1 MGQAVSCNQPWFG
14 GYLAAEFL
22 TGTILFLIFVM
33 DTISL
38 FPMASYKKIKKI
50 EDESVRARVVERLL
64 ELRKQLKAQVPEKTA
79 TQTLLLATWN
89 IREFGKN
96 RLQESLYYIA
106 EIIDHF
112 DIVVI
117 QELNAKEIDG
127 LESVL
132 SILGDNWSYVMSD
145 GVEGAA
151 GGNEAM
157 AFVYNTN
164 KVKFTGLAGE
174 IVLPE
179 KKLMNGVQ
187 FARTPFLVSFRAG
200 WFDFKLCTV
209 HIYYGKDTVDGIYQR
224 RLKEIKT
231 VSDFLLKR
239 QESDDVSYILLGDF
253 NIPDT
258 EGEYFNALVE
268 NRYITKGGQEKSTEK
283 FFIPEE
289 IRKYPTDL
297 GQVSHYDQIAFSLKL
312 DRSMVLY
319 DDDKQ
324 RAGAFN
330 FTETVFKPEDWDV
343 YQPFYQESYDKMIE
357 NEEETFAKNMAE
369 YAVKKDKFDEA
380 WKKYEQDRA
389 EYEKLNEAYKKT
401 KQGTK
406 PKAPSKPKEP
416 PVPNTTHTT
425 PEQYFTGRWRTFEMS
440 DHLPLWVELKIDFSD
455 QYLKKQ
461 KDAE

>member
-1 MGQAVSCNQPWFG
+1 
-14 GYLAAEFL
+14 
-22 TGTILFLIFVM
+22 
-33 DTISL
+33 
-38 FPMASYKKIKKI
+38 MASYKKIKRI
-50 EDESVRARVVERLL
+50 EDDSVRSRVVERLL
-64 ELRKQLKAQVPEKTA
+64 TLRKQLKAQVPEKTA

-89 IREFGKN
+89 IREFGDN
-96 RLQESLYYIA
+96 RLQESSYYIA

-117 QELNAKEIDG
+117 QEVNSKEISG

-145 GVEGAA
+145 GVEGSA

-174 IVLPE
+174 IVLPND
-179 KKLMNGVQ
+179 KLMDSVQ
-187 FARTPFLVSFRAG
+187 FARTPFMVSFRAG

-209 HIYYGKDTVDGIYQR
+209 HIYYGSDLVDGIYQR

-258 EGEYFNALVE
+258 KGEYFNALVE
-268 NRYITKGGQEKSTEK
+268 ERYKTKGGTEKSKEK

-289 IRKYPTDL
+289 IRRHPTDL
-297 GQVSHYDQIAFSLKL
+297 GHVNHYDQIAFSLKL
-312 DRSMVLY
+312 ERTMVLY

-324 RAGAFN
+324 QAGAFN
-330 FTETVFKPEDWDV
+330 YTESVYKPEDWEV
-343 YQPFYQESYDKMIE
+343 YQPFYQESYDTMIAKE
-357 NEEETFAKNMAE
+357 KETFAKNLAE
-369 YAVKKDKFDEA
+369 YAEKKAKYEEKM
-380 WKKYEQDRA
+380 KKYEEDRA
-389 EYEKLNEAYKKT
+389 TYLEKNEEYKKT
-401 KQGTK
+401 KQGDK
-406 PKAPSKPKEP
+406 PKAPTKPKEP
-416 PVPNTTHTT
+416 SAPDMTHT
-425 PEQYFTGRWRTFEMS
+425 PMEKYFTGRWRTFQMS

-461 KDAE
+461 KKAE

>member
-1 MGQAVSCNQPWFG
+1 
-14 GYLAAEFL
+14 
-22 TGTILFLIFVM
+22 
-33 DTISL
+33 
-38 FPMASYKKIKKI
+38 MASYKKIKRI
-50 EDESVRARVVERLL
+50 EDDSVRSRVVERLL
-64 ELRKQLKAQVPEKTA
+64 TLRKQLKAQVPEKTA

-89 IREFGKN
+89 IREFGDN
-96 RLQESLYYIA
+96 RLQESSYYIA

-117 QELNAKEIDG
+117 QEVNSKEISG

-145 GVEGAA
+145 GVEGSA

-174 IVLPE
+174 IVLPND
-179 KKLMNGVQ
+179 KLMDSVQ
-187 FARTPFLVSFRAG
+187 FARTPFMVSFRAG

-209 HIYYGKDTVDGIYQR
+209 HIYYGSDLVDGIYQR

-258 EGEYFNALVE
+258 KGEYFNALVE
-268 NRYITKGGQEKSTEK
+268 ERYKTKGGTEKSKEK

-289 IRKYPTDL
+289 IRRHPTDL
-297 GQVSHYDQIAFSLKL
+297 GHVNHYDQIAFSLKL
-312 DRSMVLY
+312 EKTMVLY

-324 RAGAFN
+324 QAGAFN
-330 FTETVFKPEDWDV
+330 YTESVYKPEDWEV
-343 YQPFYQESYDKMIE
+343 YQPFYQESYDTMIAKE
-357 NEEETFAKNMAE
+357 KETFAKNLAE
-369 YAVKKDKFDEA
+369 YAEKKAKYEEKM
-380 WKKYEQDRA
+380 KKYEEDRA
-389 EYEKLNEAYKKT
+389 TYLEKNEEYKKT
-401 KQGTK
+401 KQGDK
-406 PKAPSKPKEP
+406 PKAPTKPKEP
-416 PVPNTTHTT
+416 SAPDTTHT
-425 PEQYFTGRWRTFEMS
+425 PMEKYFTGRWRTFQMS

-461 KDAE
+461 KKAE

>member
-1 MGQAVSCNQPWFG
+1 
-14 GYLAAEFL
+14 
-22 TGTILFLIFVM
+22 
-33 DTISL
+33 
-38 FPMASYKKIKKI
+38 MASYKKIKKI
-50 EDESVRARVVERLL
+50 DDDSVRSRVVERLL
-64 ELRKQLKAQVPEKTA
+64 TLRKQLKAQVPEKTA

-89 IREFGKN
+89 IREFGDN
-96 RLQESLYYIA
+96 RLQESSYYIA

-117 QELNAKEIDG
+117 QEVNSKEISG

-145 GVEGAA
+145 GVEGSA

-174 IVLPE
+174 IVLPND
-179 KKLMNGVQ
+179 KLMDSVQ
-187 FARTPFLVSFRAG
+187 FARTPFMVSFRAG

-209 HIYYGKDTVDGIYQR
+209 HIYYGSDLVDGIYQR

-258 EGEYFNALVE
+258 KGEYFNALVE
-268 NRYITKGGQEKSTEK
+268 ERYKTKGGTEKSKEK

-289 IRKYPTDL
+289 IRRHPTDL
-297 GQVSHYDQIAFSLKL
+297 GHVNHYDQIAFSLKL
-312 DRSMVLY
+312 ERTMVLY

-324 RAGAFN
+324 QAGAFN
-330 FTETVFKPEDWDV
+330 YTESVYKPEDWEV
-343 YQPFYQESYDKMIE
+343 YQPFYQESYDTMIAKE
-357 NEEETFAKNMAE
+357 KETFAKNLAE
-369 YAVKKDKFDEA
+369 YAEKKAKYEEKM
-380 WKKYEQDRA
+380 KKYEEDRA
-389 EYEKLNEAYKKT
+389 TYLEKNEEYKKT
-401 KQGTK
+401 KQGDK
-406 PKAPSKPKEP
+406 PKAPTKPKEP
-416 PVPNTTHTT
+416 SAPDTTHT
-425 PEQYFTGRWRTFEMS
+425 PMEKYFTGRWRTFQMS

-461 KDAE
+461 KKAE

>member
-1 MGQAVSCNQPWFG
+1 
-14 GYLAAEFL
+14 
-22 TGTILFLIFVM
+22 
-33 DTISL
+33 
-38 FPMASYKKIKKI
+38 MASYKKIKKI
-50 EDESVRARVVERLL
+50 EDESAKFRVIERLL
-64 ELRKQLKAQVPEKTA
+64 DLRKQLKSQVPEKTA
-79 TQTLLLATWN
+79 AQTLLLATWN
-89 IREFGKN
+89 IREFGEN
-96 RLQESLYYIA
+96 RLPESSYYIA

-117 QELNAKEIDG
+117 QEVNSKEISG

-145 GVEGAA
+145 GVEGST

-179 KKLMNGVQ
+179 NKLMNGVQ
-187 FARTPFLVSFRAG
+187 FARTPFMVSFRAG

-239 QESDDVSYILLGDF
+239 QESDDISYILLGDF

-258 EGEYFNALVE
+258 EGEYFNALIE
-268 NRYITKGGQEKSTEK
+268 NRYITKGGQEKSKEK
-283 FFIPEE
+283 FFIPKE
-289 IRKYPTDL
+289 IRKHPTDL

-312 DRSMVLY
+312 DKSMVLY

-324 RAGAFN
+324 KAGAFN
-330 FTETVFKPEDWDV
+330 FTNSVYKPEDWEV
-343 YQPFYQESYDKMIE
+343 YQPFFQESYDKMIM
-357 NEEETFAKNMAE
+357 NEKETFAKNMAK
-369 YAVKKDKFDEA
+369 YAQDKEQFDKNWA
-380 WKKYEQDRA
+380 KYEQARK
-389 EYEKLNEAYKKT
+389 EYETKKEECKKT
-401 KQGTK
+401 KQGDK
-406 PKAPSKPKEP
+406 PKAPTKPKEP
-416 PVPNTTHTT
+416 TVPNTTHTT
-425 PEQYFTGRWRTFEMS
+425 PGQYFTDRWRTFEMS

-461 KDAE
+461 KKAE

>member
-1 MGQAVSCNQPWFG
+1 
-14 GYLAAEFL
+14 
-22 TGTILFLIFVM
+22 
-33 DTISL
+33 
-38 FPMASYKKIKKI
+38 MASYKKIKKI
-50 EDESVRARVVERLL
+50 EDDAAKARVVERLL

-89 IREFGKN
+89 IREFGAN
-96 RLQESLYYIA
+96 RLPESYYYIA

-117 QELNAKEIDG
+117 QEVNSKEIGG

-132 SILGDNWSYVMSD
+132 SILGDNWAYVMSD
-145 GVEGAA
+145 GVEGSA

-174 IVLPE
+174 IVLPDD
-179 KKLMNGVQ
+179 KLMNGVQ
-187 FARTPFLVSFRAG
+187 FARTPFMVSFRAG

-209 HIYYGKDTVDGIYQR
+209 HIYYGKDTAKGIYQR
-224 RLKEIKT
+224 RLKEIQT

-239 QESDDVSYILLGDF
+239 QDSDDVSYILLGDF

-258 EGEYFNALVE
+258 TGEYFNALVE
-268 NRYITKGGQEKSTEK
+268 ERYKTPGGKEKSKDK

-289 IRKYPTDL
+289 IRKHPTDL
-297 GQVSHYDQIAFSLKL
+297 GHVNHYDQIAFSLKL
-312 DRSMVLY
+312 ERNMVLY
-319 DDDKQ
+319 DDDQQK
-324 RAGAFN
+324 AGAFN
-330 FTETVFKPEDWDV
+330 FTESVFKPADWEV
-343 YQPFYQESYDKMIE
+343 YLPFYQESYDKSAAGEKKTIE
-357 NEEETFAKNMAE
+357 GNLAKYEEEMKQYEENLA
-369 YAVKKDKFDEA
+369 
-380 WKKYEQDRA
+380 KYEKEMKQYEKDRA
-389 EYEKLNEAYKKT
+389 DYEKANAEYKKT

-406 PKAPSKPKEP
+406 PKAPKAPKAPKEP
-416 PVPNTTHTT
+416 VKPNTEVSS
-425 PEQYFTGRWRTFEMS
+425 PAKLFAGSWRTFQMS

-461 KDAE
+461 KKAE

>member
-1 MGQAVSCNQPWFG
+1 
-14 GYLAAEFL
+14 
-22 TGTILFLIFVM
+22 
-33 DTISL
+33 
-38 FPMASYKKIKKI
+38 MASYKKIKKI
-50 EDESVRARVVERLL
+50 EDDSVKVRVVERLL
-64 ELRKQLKAQVPEKTA
+64 DLRKQLQAQVPEKTA

-89 IREFGKN
+89 IREFGEN
-96 RLQESLYYIA
+96 RLQESSYYIA

-117 QELNAKEIDG
+117 QEVNSKEIGG

-157 AFVYNTN
+157 AFVFNTN

-174 IVLPE
+174 IVLPDN
-179 KKLMNGVQ
+179 KLMNGVQ
-187 FARTPFLVSFRAG
+187 FARTPFMVSFRAG

-209 HIYYGKDTVDGIYQR
+209 HIYYGKDTVKGIYQR

-239 QESDDVSYILLGDF
+239 QETDDVSYILLGDF

-258 EGEYFNALVE
+258 QGEYFNALVE
-268 NRYITKGGQEKSTEK
+268 ERSKTKGGKEKTKDK

-289 IRKYPTDL
+289 IRKHPTDL
-297 GQVSHYDQIAFSLKL
+297 GHVSHYDQIAFSLKL
-312 DRSMVLY
+312 ERNMVLY

-330 FTETVFKPEDWDV
+330 FTESVFKPEDWEI
-343 YQPFYQESYDKMIE
+343 YLPFYQESYDKSAANEKAKIE
-357 NEEETFAKNMAE
+357 KNLA
-369 YAVKKDKFDEA
+369 
-380 WKKYEQDRA
+380 KYEKARDQFEKDWKQYEKDFKNYEK
-389 EYEKLNEAYKKT
+389 EYEEYMKT

-406 PKAPSKPKEP
+406 PKAPKAPKEP
-416 PVPNTTHTT
+416 VKPNTEVSS
-425 PEQYFTGRWRTFEMS
+425 PEKLFTGSWRTFQMS

-461 KDAE
+461 KKAE

>member
-1 MGQAVSCNQPWFG
+1 MS
-14 GYLAAEFL
+14 
-22 TGTILFLIFVM
+22 
-33 DTISL
+33 
-38 FPMASYKKIKKI
+38 SYKKIKKI
-50 EDESVRARVVERLL
+50 EDDAVKVRVVERLL
-64 ELRKQLKAQVPEKTA
+64 ELRKQLSAQIPEKTA

-89 IREFGKN
+89 IREFGEN
-96 RLQESLYYIA
+96 RLPESSYYIA

-117 QELNAKEIDG
+117 QEVNSKELGG

-132 SILGDNWSYVMSD
+132 SILGDNWAYVMSD
-145 GVEGAA
+145 GVEGSA

-174 IVLPE
+174 IVLPDT
-179 KKLMNGVQ
+179 KLMDGVQ
-187 FARTPFLVSFRAG
+187 FARTPFMVSFRAG

-209 HIYYGKDTVDGIYQR
+209 HIYYGKDTVKGIYQR

-239 QESDDVSYILLGDF
+239 QKSDDMSYILLGDF

-258 EGEYFNALVE
+258 TGEYFNALVE
-268 NRYITKGGQEKSTEK
+268 DRYKTKGGKDKSKEK

-289 IRKYPTDL
+289 IRKHPTDL
-297 GQVSHYDQIAFSLKL
+297 GHVSHYDQIAFSLKL
-312 DRSMVLY
+312 ERNMVLY

-330 FTETVFKPEDWDV
+330 FTESVFKPEDWEV
-343 YQPFYQESYDKMIE
+343 YLPFYQESYDKSAA
-357 NEEETFAKNMAE
+357 NEKETIKKNVA
-369 YAVKKDKFDEA
+369 
-380 WKKYEQDRA
+380 KYEKDLKQYETDLKQ
-389 EYEKLNEAYKKT
+389 YEKDLAKYEKELEEYQSKP
-401 KQGTK
+401 KQERGTK
-406 PKAPSKPKEP
+406 PKAPKAPKEP
-416 PVPNTTHTT
+416 VKPNTEVSS
-425 PEQYFTGRWRTFEMS
+425 PEKLFTGSWRTFQMS

-461 KDAE
+461 KTAD

>member
-1 MGQAVSCNQPWFG
+1 
-14 GYLAAEFL
+14 
-22 TGTILFLIFVM
+22 
-33 DTISL
+33 
-38 FPMASYKKIKKI
+38 MASYKKIKKI
-50 EDESVRARVVERLL
+50 EDESVKVRVVERLL
-64 ELRKQLKAQVPEKTA
+64 DLRKQLNEQVPEKTA

-89 IREFGKN
+89 IREFGEN
-96 RLQESLYYIA
+96 RLTESFYYIA

-117 QELNAKEIDG
+117 QELNSKELGG

-132 SILGDNWSYVMSD
+132 AILGDNWSYVMSD

-174 IVLPE
+174 IVLPDN
-179 KKLMNGVQ
+179 KLMNGVQ
-187 FARTPFLVSFRAG
+187 FARTPFMVSFRAG

-209 HIYYGKDTVDGIYQR
+209 HIYYGKDTVKGIYQR
-224 RLKEIKT
+224 RLQEIKT

-253 NIPDT
+253 NIPDVD
-258 EGEYFNALVE
+258 GEYFNALVE
-268 NRYITKGGQEKSTEK
+268 ERSVTKGGKEKTKDK

-297 GQVSHYDQIAFSLKL
+297 GRVSHYDQIAFSLKL
-312 DRSMVLY
+312 ERSMVLY

-330 FTETVFKPEDWDV
+330 FTESVYKPEDTEV
-343 YQPFYQESYDKMIE
+343 YRPFYQETYDKMIG
-357 NEEETFAKNMAE
+357 NEKEAFAKNLAK
-369 YAVKKDKFDEA
+369 YAQDKEQFDKD
-380 WKKYEQDRA
+380 WKQYEQARA
-389 EYEKLNEAYKKT
+389 EYEIAKEEYKKT
-401 KQGTK
+401 RQGDK
-406 PKAPSKPKEP
+406 PKAPTKPKEP
-416 PVPNTTHTT
+416 SVPNTTHTT
-425 PEQYFTGRWRTFEMS
+425 PEKYFTGSWRTFQMS

-461 KDAE
+461 KTAK

>member
-1 MGQAVSCNQPWFG
+1 
-14 GYLAAEFL
+14 
-22 TGTILFLIFVM
+22 
-33 DTISL
+33 
-38 FPMASYKKIKKI
+38 MASYKKIKKI
-50 EDESVRARVVERLL
+50 EDDSVKVRVVERLL
-64 ELRKQLKAQVPEKTA
+64 TLRKQLSAQVPEKTA

-89 IREFGKN
+89 IREFGGN
-96 RLQESLYYIA
+96 RLPESSYYIA

-117 QELNAKEIDG
+117 QELNSKELGG

-132 SILGDNWSYVMSD
+132 AILGDNWSYVMSD
-145 GVEGAA
+145 GVEGSA

-174 IVLPE
+174 IVLPDN
-179 KKLMNGVQ
+179 KLMNGVQ
-187 FARTPFLVSFRAG
+187 FARTQFMVSFRAG

-209 HIYYGKDTVDGIYQR
+209 HIYYGKDTVKGIYQR
-224 RLKEIKT
+224 RLQEIKT

-253 NIPDT
+253 NIPDVD
-258 EGEYFNALVE
+258 GEYFNALVE
-268 NRYITKGGQEKSTEK
+268 ERSVTKGGKEKTKDK

-297 GQVSHYDQIAFSLKL
+297 GRVSHYDQIAFSLKL
-312 DRSMVLY
+312 ERSMVLY

-330 FTETVFKPEDWDV
+330 FTESVFKPEDTEV
-343 YQPFYQESYDKMIE
+343 YRPFFQESYDKMIE
-357 NEEETFAKNMAE
+357 KEKETFAKNLE
-369 YAVKKDKFDEA
+369 KYAQDKEQFDKD
-380 WKKYEQDRA
+380 WKVYEQARA
-389 EYEKLNEAYKKT
+389 EYEIAKEEYKKT
-401 KQGTK
+401 RQGDK
-406 PKAPSKPKEP
+406 PSKPKGPKEP
-416 PVPNTTHTT
+416 SVPNTTHTT
-425 PEQYFTGRWRTFEMS
+425 PEKYFTGSWRTFQMS

-461 KDAE
+461 KTAK

>member
-1 MGQAVSCNQPWFG
+1 
-14 GYLAAEFL
+14 
-22 TGTILFLIFVM
+22 
-33 DTISL
+33 
-38 FPMASYKKIKKI
+38 MASYKKIRKI
-50 EDESVRARVVERLL
+50 EDGSAKVRVVERLL
-64 ELRKQLKAQVPEKTA
+64 KLREQLHDRIPEKTA

-89 IREFGKN
+89 IREFGEG
-96 RLQESLYYIA
+96 RLPESSYYIA

-117 QELNAKEIDG
+117 QEVNSKELGG

-132 SILGDNWSYVMSD
+132 EILGDNWSYVMSD
-145 GVEGAA
+145 GVEGSA

-174 IVLPE
+174 IVLSGD
-179 KKLMNGVQ
+179 KTMGDIQ
-187 FARTPFLVSFRAG
+187 FARTPFMVSFRAG

-209 HIYYGKDTVDGIYQR
+209 HIFYGEDKVDGIYQR
-224 RLKEIKT
+224 RLKEIKA

-258 EGEYFNALVE
+258 EGVYFNALVE
-268 NRYITKGGQEKSTEK
+268 NKYITKGGKEKSKEK
-283 FFIPEE
+283 FFIPQE
-289 IRKYPTDL
+289 IRKHPTDL
-297 GQVSHYDQIAFSLKL
+297 GHVSHYDQIAFSLKL
-312 DRSMVLY
+312 ERNMVLY
-319 DDDKQ
+319 DDDEQ

-330 FTETVFKPEDWDV
+330 FTESVYSPGDWGI

-357 NEEETFAKNMAE
+357 KEKETFAKNMAE
-369 YAVKKDKFDEA
+369 YADKKKKFDDAME
-380 WKKYEQDRA
+380 KYGKARA
-389 EYEKLNEAYKKT
+389 EYEKLNEEYKKT

-406 PKAPSKPKEP
+406 PKAPTKPRNEP
-416 PVPNTTHTT
+416 SVPNTTHTT
-425 PEQYFTGRWRTFEMS
+425 PEAYFTGRWRTFEMS

-461 KDAE
+461 KTAE

>member
-1 MGQAVSCNQPWFG
+1 
-14 GYLAAEFL
+14 
-22 TGTILFLIFVM
+22 
-33 DTISL
+33 
-38 FPMASYKKIKKI
+38 MASYKKIKKI
-50 EDESVRARVVERLL
+50 EDDAAKARVVERLL

-89 IREFGKN
+89 IREFGDN
-96 RLQESLYYIA
+96 RLPESSYYIA

-117 QELNAKEIDG
+117 QEVNSKEIGG
-127 LESVL
+127 LEGVL

-145 GVEGAA
+145 GVEGSA

-174 IVLPE
+174 IVLPDD
-179 KKLMNGVQ
+179 KLMNGVQ
-187 FARTPFLVSFRAG
+187 FARTPFMVSFRAG

-209 HIYYGKDTVDGIYQR
+209 HIYYGKDTVKGIYQR
-224 RLKEIKT
+224 RLKEIQT

-239 QESDDVSYILLGDF
+239 QDSDDVSYILLGDF

-258 EGEYFNALVE
+258 TGEYFNALVE
-268 NRYITKGGQEKSTEK
+268 ERYKTAGGKEKSKDK

-289 IRKYPTDL
+289 IRKHPTDL
-297 GQVSHYDQIAFSLKL
+297 GHVNHYDQIAFSLKL
-312 DRSMVLY
+312 ERNMVLY
-319 DDDKQ
+319 DDDQQ

-330 FTETVFKPEDWDV
+330 FTESVFKPEDWQV
-343 YQPFYQESYDKMIE
+343 YLPFYQESYDKSAAGEKKTIE
-357 NEEETFAKNMAE
+357 GNLAKYEKEMKQYEKDLKQYEKDMKQYEKDRADYEKANAE
-369 YAVKKDKFDEA
+369 YKK
-380 WKKYEQDRA
+380 
-389 EYEKLNEAYKKT
+389 N

-406 PKAPSKPKEP
+406 PTSPKKPKAPKEP
-416 PVPNTTHTT
+416 VKPNTEVSS
-425 PEQYFTGRWRTFEMS
+425 PEKLFTGSWRTFQMS

-461 KDAE
+461 KKAE

>member
-1 MGQAVSCNQPWFG
+1 
-14 GYLAAEFL
+14 
-22 TGTILFLIFVM
+22 
-33 DTISL
+33 
-38 FPMASYKKIKKI
+38 MASYKKIKKI
-50 EDESVRARVVERLL
+50 EDDSMKVRVVERLL
-64 ELRKQLKAQVPEKTA
+64 DLRKQLNEQVPEKTA

-89 IREFGKN
+89 IREFGDN
-96 RLQESLYYIA
+96 RLPESSYYIA

-117 QELNAKEIDG
+117 QEVNSKELGG

-132 SILGDNWSYVMSD
+132 AILGDNWSYVMSD

-174 IVLPE
+174 IVLPDT
-179 KKLMNGVQ
+179 KLMNGVQ
-187 FARTPFLVSFRAG
+187 FARTPFMVSFRAG

-209 HIYYGKDTVDGIYQR
+209 HIYYGKDTVKGIYQR
-224 RLKEIKT
+224 RLQEIKT

-258 EGEYFNALVE
+258 QGEYFNALVE
-268 NRYITKGGQEKSTEK
+268 ERSKTKGGKEKTKDK

-289 IRKYPTDL
+289 IRKHPTDL
-297 GQVSHYDQIAFSLKL
+297 GKVSHYDQIAFSLKL
-312 DRSMVLY
+312 ERNMVLY

-324 RAGAFN
+324 QAGAFN
-330 FTETVFKPEDWDV
+330 FTESVFKPEDWEV
-343 YQPFYQESYDKMIE
+343 YLPFYQESYDKMVAKEKETIKKNLDKYAQDME
-357 NEEETFAKNMAE
+357 KYEEKC
-369 YAVKKDKFDEA
+369 
-380 WKKYEQDRA
+380 KKYEQDRA
-389 EYEKLNEAYKKT
+389 EYEKLNEEYKKT
-401 KQGTK
+401 RQGTK
-406 PKAPSKPKEP
+406 PKAPTKPKEP
-416 PVPNTTHTT
+416 TKPKTECSPA
-425 PEQYFTGRWRTFEMS
+425 EKLFTGSWRTFQMS

-461 KDAE
+461 KTAKA

>member
-1 MGQAVSCNQPWFG
+1 
-14 GYLAAEFL
+14 
-22 TGTILFLIFVM
+22 
-33 DTISL
+33 
-38 FPMASYKKIKKI
+38 MASYKKIKKI
-50 EDESVRARVVERLL
+50 EDESAKVRVVERLL
-64 ELRKQLKAQVPEKTA
+64 ELRKQLSAQVPEKTA

-89 IREFGKN
+89 IREFGDN
-96 RLQESLYYIA
+96 RLPESSYYIA

-117 QELNAKEIDG
+117 QEVNSKEIGG

-145 GVEGAA
+145 GVEGSA

-174 IVLPE
+174 LVLPDS
-179 KKLMNGVQ
+179 KLMSGVQ
-187 FARTPFLVSFRAG
+187 FARTPFMVSFRAG

-209 HIYYGKDTVDGIYQR
+209 HIYYGKDTVKGIYQR
-224 RLKEIKT
+224 RLKEIQT

-239 QESDDVSYILLGDF
+239 QQSDDVSYILLGDF

-258 EGEYFNALVE
+258 KGEYFNALVE
-268 NRYITKGGQEKSTEK
+268 NRYITKGGKEKSKEK

-289 IRKYPTDL
+289 IRKHPTDL
-297 GQVSHYDQIAFSLKL
+297 GHVNHYDQIAFSLKL

-324 RAGAFN
+324 KAGAFN
-330 FTETVFKPEDWDV
+330 FTETVYKPEDWEV
-343 YQPFYQESYDKMIE
+343 YLPFYQESYDKMIE
-357 NEEETFAKNMAE
+357 NEKASFAKKLAK
-369 YAVKKDKFDEA
+369 YAQDKERFEKN
-380 WKKYEQDRA
+380 WKKYEEDLA
-389 EYEKLNEAYKKT
+389 EYQKRNEEYKKT
-401 KQGTK
+401 KEGTK
-406 PKAPSKPKEP
+406 PKSPTKPKEP
-416 PVPNTTHTT
+416 SEPNTAHTP
-425 PEQYFTGRWRTFEMS
+425 PEKLFTGSWRTFQMS

-461 KDAE
+461 KKAE

>member
-1 MGQAVSCNQPWFG
+1 
-14 GYLAAEFL
+14 
-22 TGTILFLIFVM
+22 
-33 DTISL
+33 
-38 FPMASYKKIKKI
+38 MASYKKIKKI
-50 EDESVRARVVERLL
+50 EDESVKVRVVERLL
-64 ELRKQLKAQVPEKTA
+64 DLRKQLNEQVPEKTA

-89 IREFGKN
+89 IREFGEN
-96 RLQESLYYIA
+96 RLTESFYYIA

-117 QELNAKEIDG
+117 QELNSKELGG

-132 SILGDNWSYVMSD
+132 AILGDNWSYVMSD

-174 IVLPE
+174 IVLPDN
-179 KKLMNGVQ
+179 KLMNGVQ
-187 FARTPFLVSFRAG
+187 FARTPFMVSFRAG

-209 HIYYGKDTVDGIYQR
+209 HIYYGKDTVKGIYQR

-239 QESDDVSYILLGDF
+239 QETDDVSYILLGDF

-258 EGEYFNALVE
+258 QGEYFNALVE
-268 NRYITKGGQEKSTEK
+268 ERSKTKGGKEKTKDK

-289 IRKYPTDL
+289 IRKHPTDL
-297 GQVSHYDQIAFSLKL
+297 GHVSHYDQIAFSLKL
-312 DRSMVLY
+312 ERNMVLY

-330 FTETVFKPEDWDV
+330 FTESVFKPEDWEI
-343 YQPFYQESYDKMIE
+343 YLPFYQESYDKSMANEKAKIE
-357 NEEETFAKNMAE
+357 KNLA
-369 YAVKKDKFDEA
+369 
-380 WKKYEQDRA
+380 KYEKARDQFEKDWKQ
-389 EYEKLNEAYKKT
+389 YEKDFANYEKAYEEYVKT

-406 PKAPSKPKEP
+406 PKAPKAPKEP
-416 PVPNTTHTT
+416 VKPNTEVSS
-425 PEQYFTGRWRTFEMS
+425 PEKLFTGSWRTFQMS

-461 KDAE
+461 KKAE

>member
-1 MGQAVSCNQPWFG
+1 
-14 GYLAAEFL
+14 
-22 TGTILFLIFVM
+22 
-33 DTISL
+33 
-38 FPMASYKKIKKI
+38 MASYKKIRKI
-50 EDESVRARVVERLL
+50 GDEAAKVRVVERLL
-64 ELRKQLKAQVPEKTA
+64 KLREQLSAQVPEKTA

-89 IREFGKN
+89 IREFGEN
-96 RLQESLYYIA
+96 RLPESSYYIA

-117 QELNAKEIDG
+117 QEVNSKELGG

-145 GVEGAA
+145 GVEGTA

-179 KKLMNGVQ
+179 SRLMEGVQ
-187 FARTPFLVSFRAG
+187 FARTPFMVSFRAG

-209 HIYYGKDTVDGIYQR
+209 HIYYGSDKVDGIYQR
-224 RLKEIKT
+224 RLKEIQT

-268 NRYITKGGQEKSTEK
+268 NQYITKGGKSKSKEK

-289 IRKYPTDL
+289 IRRHPTDL
-297 GQVSHYDQIAFSLKL
+297 GRVSHYDQIAFSLKL
-312 DRSMVLY
+312 ERNMVLY
-319 DDDKQ
+319 DDDEQ

-330 FTETVFKPEDWDV
+330 YTESVFKPADWEV
-343 YQPFYQESYDKMIE
+343 YRSFS
-357 NEEETFAKNMAE
+357 
-369 YAVKKDKFDEA
+369 
-380 WKKYEQDRA
+380 R
-389 EYEKLNEAYKKT
+389 
-401 KQGTK
+401 
-406 PKAPSKPKEP
+406 
-416 PVPNTTHTT
+416 
-425 PEQYFTGRWRTFEMS
+425 GRR
-440 DHLPLWVELKIDFSD
+440 
-455 QYLKKQ
+455 
-461 KDAE
+461 

>member
-1 MGQAVSCNQPWFG
+1 
-14 GYLAAEFL
+14 
-22 TGTILFLIFVM
+22 
-33 DTISL
+33 
-38 FPMASYKKIKKI
+38 MASYKKIKRI
-50 EDESVRARVVERLL
+50 EDDSVRSRVVERLL
-64 ELRKQLKAQVPEKTA
+64 TLRKQLKAQVPEKTA

-89 IREFGKN
+89 IREFGDN
-96 RLQESLYYIA
+96 RLQESSYYIA

-117 QELNAKEIDG
+117 QEVNSKEISG

-145 GVEGAA
+145 GVEGSA

-174 IVLPE
+174 IVLPND
-179 KKLMNGVQ
+179 KLMDSVQ
-187 FARTPFLVSFRAG
+187 FARTPFIVSFRAG

-209 HIYYGKDTVDGIYQR
+209 HIYYGSDLVDGIYQR

-258 EGEYFNALVE
+258 KGEYFNALVE
-268 NRYITKGGQEKSTEK
+268 ERYKTKGGTEKSKEK

-289 IRKYPTDL
+289 IRRHPTDL
-297 GQVSHYDQIAFSLKL
+297 GHVNHYDQIAFSLKL
-312 DRSMVLY
+312 EKTMVLY

-324 RAGAFN
+324 QAGAFN
-330 FTETVFKPEDWDV
+330 YTESVYKPEDWEV
-343 YQPFYQESYDKMIE
+343 YQPFYQESYDTMIAKE
-357 NEEETFAKNMAE
+357 KETFAKNLAE
-369 YAVKKDKFDEA
+369 YAEKKAKYEEKM
-380 WKKYEQDRA
+380 KKYEEERA
-389 EYEKLNEAYKKT
+389 TYLEKNEEYKKT
-401 KQGTK
+401 KQGDK
-406 PKAPSKPKEP
+406 PKAPTKPKEP
-416 PVPNTTHTT
+416 SAPDTTHT
-425 PEQYFTGRWRTFEMS
+425 PMEKYFTGRWRTFQMS

-461 KDAE
+461 KKAE

>member
-1 MGQAVSCNQPWFG
+1 
-14 GYLAAEFL
+14 
-22 TGTILFLIFVM
+22 
-33 DTISL
+33 
-38 FPMASYKKIKKI
+38 MASYKKIKKI

-64 ELRKQLKAQVPEKTA
+64 ELRKQLSAQVPEKTA

-89 IREFGKN
+89 IREFGDN
-96 RLQESLYYIA
+96 RLPESSYYIA

-117 QELNAKEIDG
+117 QEVNSKEIGG
-127 LESVL
+127 LENVL

-145 GVEGAA
+145 GVEGSA

-174 IVLPE
+174 LVLPDN
-179 KKLMNGVQ
+179 KLMGGVQ
-187 FARTPFLVSFRAG
+187 FARTPFMVSFRAG

-209 HIYYGKDTVDGIYQR
+209 HIYYGKDTVKGIYQR
-224 RLKEIKT
+224 RLKEIQT

-239 QESDDVSYILLGDF
+239 QQSDDVSYILLGDF

-258 EGEYFNALVE
+258 HGEYFNALVE
-268 NRYITKGGQEKSTEK
+268 ERTKTKSGKEKSKEK

-289 IRKYPTDL
+289 IRRHPTDL
-297 GQVSHYDQIAFSLKL
+297 GHVSHYDQIAFSLKL

-330 FTETVFKPEDWDV
+330 FTESVYKPEDWEV
-343 YQPFYQESYDKMIE
+343 YLPFYQESYDKMIE
-357 NEEETFAKNMAE
+357 NEKASFAKKLAK
-369 YAVKKDKFDEA
+369 YAQDRERFEKN
-380 WKKYEQDRA
+380 WKKYEEDLA
-389 EYEKLNEAYKKT
+389 EYQKRNEEYKKT
-401 KQGTK
+401 KEGTR
-406 PKAPSKPKEP
+406 PKSPAKPKEP
-416 PVPNTTHTT
+416 SEPDMTHT
-425 PEQYFTGRWRTFEMS
+425 PPGKLFTGSWRTFQMS

-461 KDAE
+461 KAAE

>member
-1 MGQAVSCNQPWFG
+1 
-14 GYLAAEFL
+14 
-22 TGTILFLIFVM
+22 
-33 DTISL
+33 
-38 FPMASYKKIKKI
+38 MASYKKIKRI
-50 EDESVRARVVERLL
+50 EDDSVRSRVVERLL
-64 ELRKQLKAQVPEKTA
+64 TLRKQLKAQVPEKTA

-89 IREFGKN
+89 IREFGDN
-96 RLQESLYYIA
+96 RLQESSYYIA

-117 QELNAKEIDG
+117 QEVNSKEISG

-145 GVEGAA
+145 GVEGSA

-174 IVLPE
+174 IVLPND
-179 KKLMNGVQ
+179 KLMDSVQ
-187 FARTPFLVSFRAG
+187 FARTPFMVSFRAG

-209 HIYYGKDTVDGIYQR
+209 HIYYGSDLVDGIYQR

-258 EGEYFNALVE
+258 KGEYFNALVE
-268 NRYITKGGQEKSTEK
+268 ERYKTKGGTEKSKEK

-289 IRKYPTDL
+289 IRRHPTDL
-297 GQVSHYDQIAFSLKL
+297 GHVNHYDQIAFSLKL
-312 DRSMVLY
+312 EKTMVLY

-324 RAGAFN
+324 QAGAFN
-330 FTETVFKPEDWDV
+330 YTESVYKPEDWEV
-343 YQPFYQESYDKMIE
+343 YQPFYQESYDTMIAKE
-357 NEEETFAKNMAE
+357 KETFAKNLAE
-369 YAVKKDKFDEA
+369 YAEKKAKYEEKM
-380 WKKYEQDRA
+380 KKYEEERA
-389 EYEKLNEAYKKT
+389 TYLEKNEEYKKT
-401 KQGTK
+401 KQGDK
-406 PKAPSKPKEP
+406 PKAPTKPKEP
-416 PVPNTTHTT
+416 SAPDTTHT
-425 PEQYFTGRWRTFEMS
+425 PMEKYFTGRWRTFQMS

-461 KDAE
+461 KKAE

>member
-1 MGQAVSCNQPWFG
+1 
-14 GYLAAEFL
+14 
-22 TGTILFLIFVM
+22 
-33 DTISL
+33 
-38 FPMASYKKIKKI
+38 MASYKKIRKI
-50 EDESVRARVVERLL
+50 EDEAAKARVIERLL
-64 ELRKQLKAQVPEKTA
+64 ALRKQLNAQVPEKTA

-89 IREFGKN
+89 IREFGEN
-96 RLQESLYYIA
+96 RLPESSYYIA

-117 QELNAKEIDG
+117 QEVNSKEIGG
-127 LESVL
+127 LENVL
-132 SILGDNWSYVMSD
+132 SILGNNWAYVISD
-145 GVEGAA
+145 GVEGPT

-174 IVLPE
+174 IVLPDD
-179 KKLMNGVQ
+179 KLMNGVQ
-187 FARTPFLVSFRAG
+187 FARTPFMVSFRAG

-209 HIYYGKDTVDGIYQR
+209 HIYYGEDTVKGIYQR

-258 EGEYFNALVE
+258 KGEYFNALVE
-268 NRYITKGGQEKSTEK
+268 KRYKTNGGTEKSKEK

-289 IRKYPTDL
+289 IRKHPTDL

-312 DRSMVLY
+312 ERNMVLY

-324 RAGAFN
+324 KAGAFN
-330 FTETVFKPEDWDV
+330 FTDSVFKPEDWEI
-343 YQPFYQESYDKMIE
+343 YLPFYQESYNNSMANEKETIE
-357 NEEETFAKNMAE
+357 KNLA
-369 YAVKKDKFDEA
+369 
-380 WKKYEQDRA
+380 KYEKKKKQFDKDWKQYEKDRA
-389 EYEKLNEAYKKT
+389 KYEKELEEYKKT
-401 KQGTK
+401 KQGTR
-406 PKAPSKPKEP
+406 PKAPTKPKEP
-416 PVPNTTHTT
+416 VEPNTMLST
-425 PEQYFTGRWRTFEMS
+425 PEKLFTGSWRTFQMS

-461 KDAE
+461 KNAE

>member
-1 MGQAVSCNQPWFG
+1 
-14 GYLAAEFL
+14 
-22 TGTILFLIFVM
+22 
-33 DTISL
+33 
-38 FPMASYKKIKKI
+38 MASYKKIKKI
-50 EDESVRARVVERLL
+50 EDEAAKARVVERLL
-64 ELRKQLKAQVPEKTA
+64 TLRKQLNAEVPEKTA

-89 IREFGKN
+89 IREFGEN
-96 RLQESLYYIA
+96 RLPESSYYIA

-117 QELNAKEIDG
+117 QEVNSKEIGG
-127 LESVL
+127 LEDVL

-145 GVEGAA
+145 GVEGSA

-174 IVLPE
+174 IVLPDS
-179 KKLMNGVQ
+179 KLMEGVQ
-187 FARTPFLVSFRAG
+187 FARTPFMVSFRAG

-209 HIYYGKDTVDGIYQR
+209 HIYYGKDTVKGIYQR
-224 RLKEIKT
+224 RLQEIRT

-268 NRYITKGGQEKSTEK
+268 ERYKTPTGKEKSKEK

-289 IRKYPTDL
+289 IRKHPTDL

-312 DRSMVLY
+312 ERNMVLY
-319 DDDKQ
+319 DDGKQ
-324 RAGAFN
+324 KAGAFN
-330 FTETVFKPEDWDV
+330 FTESVFKPEDWEI
-343 YQPFYQESYDKMIE
+343 YLPFYQESYDNSME
-357 NEEETFAKNMAE
+357 NEKETIAKNLA
-369 YAVKKDKFDEA
+369 
-380 WKKYEQDRA
+380 KYEKNKKQFDKDWKQ
-389 EYEKLNEAYKKT
+389 YEKNRAKYEKELEEYKKT
-401 KQGTK
+401 KQGTR
-406 PKAPSKPKEP
+406 PKAPAKPKEP
-416 PVPNTTHTT
+416 VEPNTTLST
-425 PEQYFTGRWRTFEMS
+425 PEKLFTGSWRTFQMS

-455 QYLKKQ
+455 QFLKKQ
-461 KDAE
+461 KAAE

>member
-1 MGQAVSCNQPWFG
+1 
-14 GYLAAEFL
+14 
-22 TGTILFLIFVM
+22 
-33 DTISL
+33 
-38 FPMASYKKIKKI
+38 MASYKKIKKI
-50 EDESVRARVVERLL
+50 EDETTRDRVVERLL
-64 ELRKQLKAQVPEKTA
+64 TLREQLNAQIPEKTA

-89 IREFGKN
+89 IREFGEN
-96 RLQESLYYIA
+96 RLPESSYYIA

-117 QELNAKEIDG
+117 QEVNSKEIGG

-145 GVEGAA
+145 GVEGTA
-151 GGNEAM
+151 GGSEAM

-179 KKLMNGVQ
+179 NKLMDGVQ
-187 FARTPFLVSFRAG
+187 FARTPFMVSFRAG

-209 HIYYGKDTVDGIYQR
+209 HIYYGKDTVKGIYQR
-224 RLKEIKT
+224 RLQEIKT

-268 NRYITKGGQEKSTEK
+268 ERYKTAAGKEKSKDK
-283 FFIPEE
+283 FFIPKE
-289 IRKYPTDL
+289 IRKHPTDL
-297 GQVSHYDQIAFSLKL
+297 GHVSHYDQIAFSLKL
-312 DRSMVLY
+312 DKSMVLY

-324 RAGAFN
+324 KAGAFN
-330 FTETVFKPEDWDV
+330 FTDSVYKPEDWEV
-343 YQPFYQESYDKMIE
+343 YQPFYQESYDKMIV
-357 NEEETFAKNMAE
+357 NEEETFAKNMDKYVQDKE
-369 YAVKKDKFDEA
+369 QFDKKWA
-380 WKKYEQDRA
+380 KYEKDRA
-389 EYEKLNEAYKKT
+389 EYEIKKEEYKKT
-401 KQGTK
+401 KKGDK
-406 PKAPSKPKEP
+406 PKAPTKPKEP
-416 PVPNTTHTT
+416 SVPNTTHTT
-425 PEQYFTGRWRTFEMS
+425 LEKHFTGSWRTFQMS

-461 KDAE
+461 KKAE

>member
-1 MGQAVSCNQPWFG
+1 
-14 GYLAAEFL
+14 
-22 TGTILFLIFVM
+22 
-33 DTISL
+33 
-38 FPMASYKKIKKI
+38 MASYKKIRKI
-50 EDESVRARVVERLL
+50 EDEAAKARVVERLL
-64 ELRKQLKAQVPEKTA
+64 ALRKQLNAQVPEKTA

-89 IREFGKN
+89 IREFGEN
-96 RLQESLYYIA
+96 RLPESSYYIA

-117 QELNAKEIDG
+117 QEVNSKEIGG
-127 LESVL
+127 LENVL
-132 SILGDNWSYVMSD
+132 SILGDNWSYVISD
-145 GVEGAA
+145 GVDGPA

-174 IVLPE
+174 IVLPDD
-179 KKLMNGVQ
+179 KLMNGVQ
-187 FARTPFLVSFRAG
+187 FARTPFMVSFRAG

-209 HIYYGKDTVDGIYQR
+209 HIYYGKDTVKGIYQR

-268 NRYITKGGQEKSTEK
+268 ERYKTKGGTEKSKEK

-312 DRSMVLY
+312 ERNMVLY

-324 RAGAFN
+324 QAGAFN
-330 FTETVFKPEDWDV
+330 FTESVFKPEDWEI
-343 YQPFYQESYDKMIE
+343 YLPFYQESYDKSMA
-357 NEEETFAKNMAE
+357 NEKKTIAKNLAKYE
-369 YAVKKDKFDEA
+369 ENKKKFDKD
-380 WKKYEQDRA
+380 WKQYEKDRAKYEK
-389 EYEKLNEAYKKT
+389 ELEEYKKT

-406 PKAPSKPKEP
+406 PKAPTKPKEP
-416 PVPNTTHTT
+416 TKPNTTLST
-425 PEQYFTGRWRTFEMS
+425 PEKLFTGSWRTFQMS

-461 KDAE
+461 KKAE

>member
-1 MGQAVSCNQPWFG
+1 
-14 GYLAAEFL
+14 
-22 TGTILFLIFVM
+22 
-33 DTISL
+33 
-38 FPMASYKKIKKI
+38 MASYKKIKRI
-50 EDESVRARVVERLL
+50 EDDSVRSRVVERLL
-64 ELRKQLKAQVPEKTA
+64 TLRKQLKAQVPEKTA

-89 IREFGKN
+89 IREFGDN
-96 RLQESLYYIA
+96 RLQESSYYIA

-117 QELNAKEIDG
+117 QEVNSKEISG

-145 GVEGAA
+145 GVEGSA

-174 IVLPE
+174 IVLPND
-179 KKLMNGVQ
+179 KLMDSVQ
-187 FARTPFLVSFRAG
+187 FARTPFMVSFRAG

-209 HIYYGKDTVDGIYQR
+209 HIYYGSDLVDGIYQR

-258 EGEYFNALVE
+258 KGEYFNALVE
-268 NRYITKGGQEKSTEK
+268 ERYKTKGGTEKSKEK

-289 IRKYPTDL
+289 IRRHPTDL
-297 GQVSHYDQIAFSLKL
+297 GHVNHYDQIAFSLKL
-312 DRSMVLY
+312 ERTMVLY

-324 RAGAFN
+324 QAGAFN
-330 FTETVFKPEDWDV
+330 YTESVYKPEDWEV
-343 YQPFYQESYDKMIE
+343 YQPFYQESYDTMIAKE
-357 NEEETFAKNMAE
+357 KETFAKNLAE
-369 YAVKKDKFDEA
+369 YAEKKAKYEEKM
-380 WKKYEQDRA
+380 KKYEEDRA
-389 EYEKLNEAYKKT
+389 TYLEKNEEYKKT
-401 KQGTK
+401 KQGDK
-406 PKAPSKPKEP
+406 PKAPTKPKEP
-416 PVPNTTHTT
+416 SAPDTTHT
-425 PEQYFTGRWRTFEMS
+425 PMEKYFTGRWRTFQMS

-461 KDAE
+461 KKAE

>member
-1 MGQAVSCNQPWFG
+1 
-14 GYLAAEFL
+14 
-22 TGTILFLIFVM
+22 
-33 DTISL
+33 
-38 FPMASYKKIKKI
+38 MASYKKIKKI
-50 EDESVRARVVERLL
+50 EDDSVKVRVVERLL
-64 ELRKQLKAQVPEKTA
+64 DLRKQLSAQVPEKTA

-89 IREFGKN
+89 IREFGEN
-96 RLQESLYYIA
+96 RLTESFYYIA

-117 QELNAKEIDG
+117 QELNSKELGG

-132 SILGDNWSYVMSD
+132 AILGDNWSYVMSD

-174 IVLPE
+174 IVLPDN
-179 KKLMNGVQ
+179 KLMNGVQ
-187 FARTPFLVSFRAG
+187 FARTPFMVSFRAG

-209 HIYYGKDTVDGIYQR
+209 HIYYGKDTVKGIYQR
-224 RLKEIKT
+224 RLQEIKT

-253 NIPDT
+253 NIPDVD
-258 EGEYFNALVE
+258 GEYFNALVE
-268 NRYITKGGQEKSTEK
+268 ERSVTKGGKEKSKDK

-297 GQVSHYDQIAFSLKL
+297 GRVSHYDQIAFSLKL
-312 DRSMVLY
+312 ERSMVLY

-330 FTETVFKPEDWDV
+330 FTESVFKPVDTEV
-343 YQPFYQESYDKMIE
+343 YRPFFQESYDKMIE
-357 NEEETFAKNMAE
+357 KEKETFAKNLE
-369 YAVKKDKFDEA
+369 KYAQDKEQFDKD
-380 WKKYEQDRA
+380 WKVYEQARA
-389 EYEKLNEAYKKT
+389 DYEIAKEEYKKT
-401 KQGTK
+401 RQGDK
-406 PKAPSKPKEP
+406 PSKPKGPKEP
-416 PVPNTTHTT
+416 SVPNTTHTT
-425 PEQYFTGRWRTFEMS
+425 PEKYFTGSWRTFQMS

-461 KDAE
+461 KTAK